1 MNELARRLGDS
12 SDTDPAVLQRLQARL
27 ARQAQA
33 HNLLDVAYRTVD
45 SPFGTL
51 LLAATPAGLVRI
63 AYAGEDHDAVLAA
76 LADKVSPRVLRA
88 PARLDEPARQLG
100 DYFANRRHGFDLP
113 LDLQLAH
120 GFRRTVL
127 ERLPYVPYG
136 RTVSYAQI
144 AGDVGNPRAVR
155 AVGTACATNPL
166 PLVIPCHRVVRT
178 DGSLG
183 NYVGGTDTKRQLL
196 QLEHALDE
204 ARDPRR
210 RDR

>member
-1 MNELARRLGDS
+1 MNELARLLGGS
-12 SDTDPAVLQRLQARL
+12 TDTDTDTAVVERLQVRL
-27 ARQAQA
+27 AHQAQA

-45 SPFGTL
+45 SPFGSL

-63 AYAGEDHDAVLAA
+63 AYAGEDHDQVLAT

-88 PARLDEPARQLG
+88 PNRLDEPARQLG

-113 LDLQLAH
+113 IDFQLAH

-127 ERLPYVPYG
+127 EWLPHVPYG
-136 RTVSYAQI
+136 QTVSYAQL
-144 AGDVGNPRAVR
+144 AGDVGSPRAVR

-183 NYVGGTDTKRQLL
+183 NYIGGTDTKRQLL
-196 QLEHALDE
+196 QLEHALD
-204 ARDPRR
+204 
-210 RDR
+210 